1 MDERKKG
8 GGWRV
13 GERCL
18 VWGLIEIG
26 LNKSISID
34 PVCVTFKQSREYFS
48 LKRDKL
54 ITEKSC
60 RSNLTKLLPFI
71 FIVDE
76 VHLQII
82 ESSRKTQRSDII
94 FYLIKALFD

>member
-1 MDERKKG
+1 M
-8 GGWRV
+8 

-26 LNKSISID
+26 LNKSVSID
-34 PVCVTFKQSREYFS
+34 PVCVTFKQSREYFF

-76 VHLQII
+76 VDLQII